1 MAKNAVIDPTI
12 AIRVTGIPTLAKNK
26 LNETK
31 LPITTKNVTKIRR
44 INRAVLLVLS
54 LFNAGNQVR
63 NSAIGPLNVET
74 ARIIATSIASD
85 SMVRD

>member
-12 AIRVTGIPTLAKNK
+12 AIRVTGTPTLAKNK

-54 LFNAGNQVR
+54 RLSAGIQVR
-63 NSAIGPLNVET
+63 NSAIGPLNVEI
-74 ARIIATSIASD
+74 ARIIATRIAND
-85 SMVRD
+85 SMVID